1 MLGYL
6 RRNADSWFTKGLLA
20 VIAIVFIFF
29 FGSGALTSA
38 RSEMVAEVNGEAI
51 RQVER
56 DQLARRMRSRSP
68 GADAAQLRQ
77 LALDSIIEER
87 LMLQAAQREGFV
99 VSKKELRRAI
109 IEDRYPWVIPSFQDE
124 QGNFDPEA
132 YGRYLEQSGN
142 PEKTQRRIE
151 QSLRQEIL
159 ISSLEDAIRAAV
171 LVSDTEVR
179 EGWEK
184 QNSKRNVDFVR
195 VSTGLFREDVEPDD
209 DDLSGWVT
217 DNGEA
222 IQERYERDFERKY
235 NKPKKVRARHI
246 LLKFGEDDDE
256 SLRQQVRDRMAGI
269 LTEVN
274 ADGAEFA
281 ELAAKYSEDTSAT
294 RGGDLDFF
302 DAKRMVKPF
311 SDAAF
316 AMDIGEISG
325 IVETRYG
332 LHIIKVEE
340 IAEPEVQALDE
351 VQVEIAGD
359 LYKEE
364 KAPELARAYAERL
377 VGVFDGSLDQEA
389 SDALLAEHVLQ
400 IQETGDFGGDA
411 RTVPKI
417 GRAPEVVTAAF
428 ALKEEGAFTATPI
441 EIPTGFVVIRLK
453 SATEPDAVAYEEEK
467 GQVRDRLVLTR
478 QTRAIQAFKAQLKE
492 EAVIRVAPGA

>member
-68 GADAAQLRQ
+68 GADAEQLRR
-77 LALDSIIEER
+77 LALDSLIEER
-87 LMLQAAQREGFV
+87 LMLQAAEREGFV
-99 VSKKELRRAI
+99 VSPKELRRAI
-109 IEDRYPWVIPSFQDE
+109 IEDRYPWVVPSFQDDE
-124 QGNFDPEA
+124 GNFDPDA
-132 YGRYLEQSGN
+132 YKRYLEQSGN
-142 PEKTQRRIE
+142 PDKTQRRIE
-151 QSLRQEIL
+151 TSLRQEIL

-171 LVSDTEVR
+171 LVSDSEVR
-179 EGWEK
+179 DAWEK
-184 QNSKRNVDFVR
+184 ENSKRNVDFVR
-195 VSTGLFREDVEPDD
+195 VSTSLFRDDVEPTDD
-209 DDLSGWVT
+209 ELSAWIT
-217 DNGEA
+217 DNSES

-246 LLKFGEDDDE
+246 LLKFEEEDDE
-256 SLRQQVRDRMAGI
+256 ATRQGIRDRMAGI
-269 LTEVN
+269 LAEAQAED
-274 ADGAEFA
+274 ADFA
-281 ELAAKYSEDTSAT
+281 ELAKKYSEDTSAA

-302 DAKRMVKPF
+302 DEKRMVKEF

-316 AMDIGEISG
+316 ALPIDGLSQV
-325 IVETRYG
+325 VETRYG
-332 LHIIKVEE
+332 LHIIKVTDITE
-340 IAEPEVQALDE
+340 AEVQALEE

-359 LYKEE
+359 LYAED

-377 VGVFDGSLDQEA
+377 VGAFDGSLEQDA
-389 SDALLAEHVLQ
+389 IDALLAEHMLQ

-428 ALKEEGAFTATPI
+428 ALAEQGSFTAVPV
-441 EIPTGFVVIRLK
+441 EIPTGFVVMQLK
-453 SATEPDAVAYEEEK
+453 TATDPDDAEFEEDK
-467 GQVRDRLVLTR
+467 VQVRERLMLTR
-478 QTRAIQAFKAQLKE
+478 QTRAIQAYKSQLKE
-492 EAVIRVAPGA
+492 DGDIRVAPGA